1 MVGESWAIEMA
12 KKAMNSGLKPNQVKL
27 EHPLN
32 VAGVG
37 NGTNSAEWEVHLP
50 IAIDSHGDGTK
61 LSEFRAPS
69 VGGQGKDLPALLG
82 LKSMSRQGGV
92 LEMAE
97 GREYLTFPGSGGYQ
111 VEWSPGTRRYK
122 LERATSGHLIL
133 PCDSFT
139 QVAKNQGGLEEIK
152 TTFYTGKPQTTKTF
166 SEIGTQTDPLPA
178 QTLPTPRNNK
188 KDKSNRGTNETTE

>member
-1 MVGESWAIEMA
+1 LVGESWAIEMA

-27 EHPLN
+27 DHPLN

-50 IAIDSHGDGTK
+50 IAIDSQGEGTR

-92 LEMAE
+92 LEMTE
-97 GREYLTFPGSGGYQ
+97 GREYLTFPGPGGYQ

-139 QVAKNQGGLEEIK
+139 KVANNKGGLEELK
-152 TTFYTGKPQTTKTF
+152 TTFFTGNPQKTKVTA
-166 SEIGTQTDPLPA
+166 EIGTQTDPIPA
-178 QTLPTPRNNK
+178 SRNTK
-188 KDKSNRGTNETTE
+188 KDKSNRDTTE